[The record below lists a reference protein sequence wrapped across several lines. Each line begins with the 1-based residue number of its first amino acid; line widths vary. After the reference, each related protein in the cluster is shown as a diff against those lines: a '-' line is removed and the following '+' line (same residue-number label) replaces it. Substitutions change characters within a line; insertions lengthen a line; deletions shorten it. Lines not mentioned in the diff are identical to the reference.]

1 MKNINISYNE
11 KVGIMNCYQ
20 EICVLDEMGRI
31 KLPILLAKKQHL
43 NYFTPLCF
51 DYGNGYITLCKAS
64 ESVYTYPF
72 VTSRMVRKLDRNRR
86 ISIPKSL
93 QLLYNI
99 GPGDHVEIYTMD
111 NINIL
116 RKKELTYRPID
127 VSSIAAEISQTDSFY
142 TELRNGKLYLSNPI
156 LQKTGITPRSEVQFF
171 LKGHT
176 LIIKKYQLKID
187 SSKDIIYTG
196 RSTILDQNGWLNI
209 PKKIRKHLSLEGT
222 SIVRINGEKDKL
234 SVQTLF

>member
-1 MKNINISYNE
+1 MKNINIFYKE
-11 KVGIMNCYQ
+11 KVGMMNCYQ
-20 EICVLDEMGRI
+20 EICALDEKGRI
-31 KLPILLAKKQHL
+31 KLPFLLAKKQHL
-43 NYFTPLCF
+43 DPFTPLSF
-51 DYGNGYITLCKAS
+51 DYGNDYVTLCKAS
-64 ESVYTYPF
+64 ESVYTHPS

-99 GPGDHVEIYTMD
+99 GPGDYVEIYAM
-111 NINIL
+111 NSVNIL
-116 RKKELTYRPID
+116 RKKESTYRHID
-127 VSSIAAEISQTDSFY
+127 VSSIAAESRQIDSFY

-156 LQKTGITPRSEVQFF
+156 LQKTGITPRSELQFF

-176 LIIKKYQLKID
+176 LIIKKYQLKIN
-187 SSKDIIYTG
+187 SSKDIVYTG

-222 SIVRINGEKDKL
+222 SIVRIHGEKDKL
-234 SVQTLF
+234 SVHKLF